1 MFKKHFKIIL
11 GNWLNG
17 EDGLSEPF
25 NKKKILFLD
34 EISKE
39 ILNDEKLNIYPDLKD
54 FGFWCRKKNIERYQ
68 KNLNN
73 NLNLIGRG
81 IALHIPPSNV
91 PMNLAFTMAIGII
104 SGCENFIRIPEK
116 DFPQINSLLK
126 IMKKVLSYRNFR
138 ELKKSLCFIKYIKSD
153 LKSSMLSK
161 ISDVRLIWGGDST
174 VKKFKEYDTK
184 TKNVDLYFP
193 NKISGSLINIDELK
207 KLKSHEFTNLVYKFY
222 IDAYLMDQKGCSSP
236 KIIFWYGKNIDIK
249 KKFYTKLRALI
260 TKKYQLDFSR
270 TSDKLYLLNEL
281 AIKNTSKVE
290 TKLKNID
297 LVTIDL
303 KKPPNYNLYN
313 NLAYGI
319 FFSVDIKNLNNIR
332 KYISENFQT
341 LSYFGFNKETLT
353 NLIVKKR
360 FKGIDRIVPIGS
372 AFEMN
377 LVWDG
382 YDLIKSMTR
391 SIS

>member
-1 MFKKHFKIIL
+1 M
-11 GNWLNG
+11 
-17 EDGLSEPF
+17 
-25 NKKKILFLD
+25 
-34 EISKE
+34 
-39 ILNDEKLNIYPDLKD
+39 Y
-54 FGFWCRKKNIERYQ
+54 
-68 KNLNN
+68 
-73 NLNLIGRG
+73 
-81 IALHIPPSNV
+81 V
-91 PMNLAFTMAIGII
+91 
-104 SGCENFIRIPEK
+104 
-116 DFPQINSLLK
+116 
-126 IMKKVLSYRNFR
+126 
-138 ELKKSLCFIKYIKSD
+138 
-153 LKSSMLSK
+153 
-161 ISDVRLIWGGDST
+161 
-174 VKKFKEYDTK
+174 
-184 TKNVDLYFP
+184 
-193 NKISGSLINIDELK
+193 
-207 KLKSHEFTNLVYKFY
+207 
-222 IDAYLMDQKGCSSP
+222 
-236 KIIFWYGKNIDIK
+236 
-249 KKFYTKLRALI
+249 
-260 TKKYQLDFSR
+260 
-270 TSDKLYLLNEL
+270 DKLYLLNEL

-319 FFSVDIKNLNNIR
+319 FFSVDIQNLNNIR

>member
-1 MFKKHFKIIL
+1 MFKKDFKIIL

-25 NKKKILFLD
+25 NKKKINFLD

-39 ILNDEKLNIYPDLKD
+39 ILNDGKLNIYPDLKD
-54 FGFWCRKKNIERYQ
+54 FGFWCRKKNMKRYQ
-68 KNLNN
+68 KNFND

-116 DFPQINSLLK
+116 DFPQTNSLLK
-126 IMKKVLSYRNFR
+126 IVKKVLSNKNFR
-138 ELKKSLCFIKYIKSD
+138 ELKKSLCFIKYVKSD
-153 LKSSMLSK
+153 LKSSKLSK

-193 NKISGSLINIDELK
+193 NKISGSLININELK
-207 KLKSHEFTNLVYKFY
+207 KLKSHEFANLVYKFY

-236 KIIFWYGKNIDIK
+236 KIIFWYGKNIHIK
-249 KKFYTKLRALI
+249 KKFYEKLRTFI
-260 TKKYQLDFSR
+260 TNKYQLDFSR
-270 TSDKLYLLNEL
+270 TSDKLYLLSEL
-281 AIKNTSKVE
+281 AIKNTSKIK

-319 FFSVDIKNLNNIR
+319 FFSVNIKNLNIIKN
-332 KYISENFQT
+332 YISENFQT
-341 LSYFGFNKETLT
+341 LSYFGFDRKTLI

>member
-1 MFKKHFKIIL
+1 MFKKHFKIVL

-25 NKKKILFLD
+25 NKKKISFLN

-39 ILNDEKLNIYPDLKD
+39 ILKNQKLNIYPDLKD
-54 FGFWCRKKNIERYQ
+54 FGFWCRKKNMVRYQ
-68 KNLNN
+68 KKSNV

-126 IMKKVLSYRNFR
+126 IIKKILSKKNF
-138 ELKKSLCFIKYIKSD
+138 KKINKSLCFIKYKKSD
-153 LKSSMLSK
+153 FKSSILSK

-174 VKKFKEYDTK
+174 VKKFKAYDTK

-193 NKISGSLINIDELK
+193 NKVSGSLINIDELK

-222 IDAYLMDQKGCSSP
+222 IDAYLMDQRGCSSP
-236 KIIFWYGKNIDIK
+236 KIIFWYGKTTIMK
-249 KKFYTKLRALI
+249 KKFYEKLRSFI
-260 TKKYQLDFSR
+260 TSKYQFNFSQ
-270 TSDKLYLLNEL
+270 TSDKFYLLSEL
-281 AIKNTSKVE
+281 AINNTSKVK
-290 TKLKNID
+290 TNLKHID
-297 LVTIDL
+297 LVMIEL
-303 KKPPNYNLYN
+303 KKPPEYNLYN

-319 FFSVDIKNLNNIR
+319 FFSVNINKLSNIKN
-332 KYISENFQT
+332 YINENFQT
-341 LSYFGFNKETLT
+341 LSYFGFKREILT
-353 NLIVKKR
+353 NLILKKR
-360 FKGIDRIVPIGS
+360 FKGIDRVIPVGS

-382 YDLIKSMTR
+382 YDLIKCMTR
-391 SIS
+391 CIS

>member
-1 MFKKHFKIIL
+1 MFKKNFKIVL

-25 NKKKILFLD
+25 NKKKIGFLN

-39 ILNDEKLNIYPDLKD
+39 ILKDKKLNIHPDLKD

-68 KNLNN
+68 KNLNY

-126 IMKKVLSYRNFR
+126 IIKKILSYEKFR
-138 ELKKSLCFIKYIKSD
+138 KLKKSLCFIKYKKSD
-153 LKSSMLSK
+153 FKSSMLSK
-161 ISDVRLIWGGDST
+161 ISDVRLIWGGDTT
-174 VKKFKEYDTK
+174 VEKFKEYNTK
-184 TKNVDLYFP
+184 TRNVDLYFP
-193 NKISGSLINIDELK
+193 NKVSGSLINTEELK
-207 KLKSHEFTNLVYKFY
+207 KLKISEFTNLVYKFY
-222 IDAYLMDQKGCSSP
+222 IDAYLMDQRGCSSP
-236 KIIFWYGKNIDIK
+236 KIIFWYGKNMKIK
-249 KKFYTKLRALI
+249 KKFYEKLRSFI
-260 TKKYQLDFSR
+260 SSKYQLDFSK
-270 TSDKLYLLNEL
+270 TSDKLYLFNEL
-281 AIKNTSKVE
+281 AIKNNSKVK
-290 TKLKNID
+290 TSIKNID

-303 KKPPNYNLYN
+303 KKPPKYNLYN

-319 FFSVDIKNLNNIR
+319 FFSVNIKNLSTIKN
-332 KYISENFQT
+332 YISENFQT
-341 LSYFGFNKETLT
+341 LSYFGFKREILI